1 MIATR
6 SSKPTGNIDDAGV
19 KTKLTGMHASEH
31 LRLAK
36 QAAVSEG
43 DDDDDDDIFAR
54 KGGKTK
60 SKSKLKAAQQQ
71 DGG

>member
-6 SSKPTGNIDDAGV
+6 ASKPTGNIDDAGV

-43 DDDDDDDIFAR
+43 DDDDDDIFAR

>member
-43 DDDDDDDIFAR
+43 DDDDDDIFAR